1 MPDISM
7 CNGQQCPKKDTC
19 FRYLAEPS
27 KWRQT
32 YFLGIPL
39 KEDGTCEHYWERIND
54 AFVTYGEVPQGMI
67 EDLKDIC
74 EELTDEELLK
84 LDENE

>member
-1 MPDISM
+1 MTNLERAIVL
-7 CNGQQCPKKDTC
+7 
-19 FRYLAEPS
+19 Y
-27 KWRQT
+27 
-32 YFLGIPL
+32 
-39 KEDGTCEHYWERIND
+39 ERIND

-84 LDENE
+84 LDENEQGNTRV

>member
-1 MPDISM
+1 MVAVTVIGKLNKIYM
-7 CNGQQCPKKDTC
+7 TNLE
-19 FRYLAEPS
+19 RAIVLY
-27 KWRQT
+27 
-32 YFLGIPL
+32 
-39 KEDGTCEHYWERIND
+39 ERIND

>member
-1 MPDISM
+1 MTNLERAIVL
-7 CNGQQCPKKDTC
+7 
-19 FRYLAEPS
+19 Y
-27 KWRQT
+27 
-32 YFLGIPL
+32 
-39 KEDGTCEHYWERIND
+39 ERIND

-74 EELTDEELLK
+74 EDLTDEELLK

>member
-1 MPDISM
+1 MT
-7 CNGQQCPKKDTC
+7 N
-19 FRYLAEPS
+19 L
-27 KWRQT
+27 
-32 YFLGIPL
+32 
-39 KEDGTCEHYWERIND
+39 ERAIELYERMNA
-54 AFVTYGEVPQGMI
+54 AFVAYGEIPEGMV

>member
-1 MPDISM
+1 MDHKNVQSVVKFGISNNKNRLNM
-7 CNGQQCPKKDTC
+7 TN
-19 FRYLAEPS
+19 L
-27 KWRQT
+27 
-32 YFLGIPL
+32 
-39 KEDGTCEHYWERIND
+39 ERAISLYERMNA
-54 AFVTYGEVPQGMI
+54 AFVAYGEIPDGMV